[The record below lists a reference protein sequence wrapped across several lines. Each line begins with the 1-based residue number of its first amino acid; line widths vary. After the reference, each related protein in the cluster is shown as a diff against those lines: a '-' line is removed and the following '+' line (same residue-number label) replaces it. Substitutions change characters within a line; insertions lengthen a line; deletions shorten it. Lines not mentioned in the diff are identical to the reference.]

1 MRGIPTDANF
11 RCSARMVSEVASH
24 ILALS
29 GPRACGKSTIAK
41 HLVNHHGYTRIA
53 FSDALRRLAS
63 CAGEAYINDRVYLAQ
78 LGATLREMWPT
89 FLLDVAQHRIEH
101 IEGPVVLEDLRFP
114 AEVEFA
120 AKVGATTIR
129 FEISKN
135 EQLRRIDVRDG
146 KQGADAQEL
155 LDCMD
160 EHLLDNIDAW
170 DFVYRAEGDFLEL
183 AATLDAVVR
192 KKNKSRA

>member
-1 MRGIPTDANF
+1 M
-11 RCSARMVSEVASH
+11 ASH

-53 FSDALRRLAS
+53 FSDALRQIAS
-63 CAGEAYINDRVYLAQ
+63 CVGEAYINDRTYLAR
-78 LGATLREMWPT
+78 LGATLREMWPS
-89 FLLDVAQHRIEH
+89 FLLEVTQHRIER

-120 AKVGATTIR
+120 ATMGATTIR
-129 FEISKN
+129 FDISKN
-135 EQLRRIDVRDG
+135 EQLRRLTAREG
-146 KQGADAQEL
+146 KRGAEAHKL

-160 EHLLDNIDAW
+160 EHLLDDINSW
-170 DFVYRAEGDFLEL
+170 DRVCKAEGDFLEL
-183 AATLDAVVR
+183 AATLDAVAW
-192 KKNKSRA
+192 KKIESRAYLNTSRRSETKEEG

>member
-1 MRGIPTDANF
+1 M
-11 RCSARMVSEVASH
+11 ASH

-63 CAGEAYINDRVYLAQ
+63 CAGEGYINDRTYLAQ
-78 LGATLREMWPT
+78 LGTTLREMWPT
-89 FLLDVAQHRIEH
+89 FLLEVAQHRIEG

-114 AEVEFA
+114 TEVEFA
-120 AKVGATTIR
+120 ATIGATTIR
-129 FEISKN
+129 FEISKD
-135 EQLRRIDVRDG
+135 EQLQRLAARDG

-160 EHLLDNIDAW
+160 EHLLDDITSW
-170 DFVYRAEGDFLEL
+170 DLVCKAEGDFLEL
-183 AATLDAVVR
+183 AATLDAMVR
-192 KKNKSRA
+192 KKNGSRAYVKKSHRRKLKEVD

>member
-1 MRGIPTDANF
+1 M
-11 RCSARMVSEVASH
+11 ASH

-63 CAGEAYINDRVYLAQ
+63 CAGEAYINDRTYLAR
-78 LGATLREMWPT
+78 LGATLREIWPT
-89 FLLDVAQHRIEH
+89 FLLEVAQHRIER

-114 AEVEFA
+114 TEVEFA
-120 AKVGATTIR
+120 AKMGATTVR
-129 FEISKN
+129 FDISKD
-135 EQLRRIDVRDG
+135 EQLRRLTARDG

-160 EHLLDNIDAW
+160 EHLLDDIESW
-170 DFVYRAEGDFLEL
+170 DRVCKAEGDFLEL
-183 AATLDAVVR
+183 AATLNAVVR
-192 KKNKSRA
+192 KNRGSRPYVNKSRRDEMKEEV

>member
-1 MRGIPTDANF
+1 M
-11 RCSARMVSEVASH
+11 ARH

-29 GPRACGKSTIAK
+29 GPRACGKSTIAT

-170 DFVYRAEGDFLEL
+170 DCVYRAEGDFLEL